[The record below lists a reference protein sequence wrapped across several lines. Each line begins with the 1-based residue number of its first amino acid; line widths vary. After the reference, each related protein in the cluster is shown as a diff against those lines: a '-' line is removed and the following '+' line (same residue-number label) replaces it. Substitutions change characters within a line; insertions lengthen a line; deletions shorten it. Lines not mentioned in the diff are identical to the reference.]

1 MVRQEAENSL
11 TGESFDKIWNLADQA
26 ARDHD
31 NLIEFTSLLWQD
43 APFLMF
49 IPWVSRPLLLFPK
62 NTIFFFFW
70 LFLSI
75 FTQGVVRICVVWQ
88 CV

>member
-1 MVRQEAENSL
+1 MVRQEAANSL

-31 NLIEFTSLLWQD
+31 NLIEFASLLWQD

-49 IPWVSRPLLLFPK
+49 IPWVSRLPLLFPK
-62 NTIFFFFW
+62 NTIFL